1 MFAKIEDYFLTCDSK
16 ESSNNIPYHSRR
28 SYKNEK
34 LANTGVADLVDLSID
49 FWAAAIFS
57 LSVNLKVILYV
68 QRKLLLLL
76 VFNLVYFFCYYLF

>member
-1 MFAKIEDYFLTCDSK
+1 MTCDSK

-49 FWAAAIFS
+49 F
-57 LSVNLKVILYV
+57 
-68 QRKLLLLL
+68 
-76 VFNLVYFFCYYLF
+76 

>member
-16 ESSNNIPYHSRR
+16 ESSNNIPYHSCR

-49 FWAAAIFS
+49 F
-57 LSVNLKVILYV
+57 
-68 QRKLLLLL
+68 
-76 VFNLVYFFCYYLF
+76 